1 MLISIY
7 LYKFFVNIFFLHTY
21 TFTITKI
28 KKSDICL
35 SMKRKAFTTTI
46 KEDSLKEVK
55 KLAIDLDRS
64 VNDLLEEA
72 IEWLLKKYEK
82 KRKE

>member
-1 MLISIY
+1 
-7 LYKFFVNIFFLHTY
+7 
-21 TFTITKI
+21 
-28 KKSDICL
+28 
-35 SMKRKAFTTTI
+35 MKRKPFTTTI
-46 KEDSLKEVK
+46 KEDSLKKIK

-82 KRKE
+82 NSK

>member
-1 MLISIY
+1 
-7 LYKFFVNIFFLHTY
+7 
-21 TFTITKI
+21 
-28 KKSDICL
+28 
-35 SMKRKAFTTTI
+35 MKRKQFTTTI
-46 KEDSLKEVK
+46 QEDALKDVK

-82 KRKE
+82 KPKK